1 MLAEIQ
7 KQTVSLENVLQFLTE
22 LHIYL
27 YNLAVA
33 FLNIYS
39 RKRKTYSTKIC
50 IQILLTAI
58 IVKDLNGNNPN
69 VLKKVNEY
77 KN

>member
-7 KQTVSLENVLQFLTE
+7 KRTVSLENVLQFLIE
-22 LHIYL
+22 LHT

-39 RKRKTYSTKIC
+39 RKRETYSTKIC
-50 IQILLTAI
+50 IQILLTVI